1 MLIARLSVISGNS
14 SLLTTSTSA
23 SSNRASLN
31 QALSHRAISNTVL
44 IRCMWLLMFWPCLL
58 LLAGGNAWGQSDN
71 RLDRLHAA
79 ADNLHWSLDQSDY
92 SITTNDSCEYVVESA
107 NHDIRRVIYFDPDGN
122 RHAVRRDHYG
132 NRFGTSVNLADTALG
147 GVVNS
152 EGTLFIKLRNRYRWY
167 GDRLIIR
174 LDIPT
179 CGANAP
185 VCVATGVNEETATV
199 PVGSDPQ
206 FIEHAAGNSGGD
218 GSFSILLQMVGSGI
232 TRCVSTNER
241 TKEQILIQQ
250 NEGEGSDIFQI
261 FRLDAS
267 GLAIVDESQIPLSRE
282 ESTACG
288 VVLGCEFQ

>member
-31 QALSHRAISNTVL
+31 QALSDRAISNTVL

-79 ADNLHWSLDQSDY
+79 ADNLHWSLHQSDY

-185 VCVATGVNEETATV
+185 VCVATGVNDETATV

-206 FIEHAAGNSGGD
+206 FVEHAKGNNDGEPGFSVTTATLGGGIMRCQSNAPD
-218 GSFSILLQMVGSGI
+218 GSI
-232 TRCVSTNER
+232 
-241 TKEQILIQQ
+241 ILIEQPG
-250 NEGEGSDIFQI
+250 NMEDFFQI